1 MTMVVDWTL
10 IRQSNFYVK
19 NEMEWSDG
27 NGRLPEVFIVD
38 FATNE
43 LYAIGNHRVGF
54 WIRDF
59 WIRVDHKENEEE
71 IMAIYAP
78 EGKME

>member
-1 MTMVVDWTL
+1 
-10 IRQSNFYVK
+10 
-19 NEMEWSDG
+19 MEDG

-71 IMAIYAP
+71 INNRYTHPFAYYIYP
-78 EGKME
+78 RK